1 MPSEV
6 RDVFFSGEST
16 EGEDRFSPTDAD
28 EIEQPM
34 LDEADL
40 FRPDDEADSELA
52 DPSHVEHMLVK
63 DSVASNTDYFANPM
77 RRYIKEMAGMVLLT
91 PHGEQ
96 DIAARVEESRD
107 EIKQVILS
115 FPGTVEELLNALPAL
130 ETSKS
135 RVTEITH
142 EVDEE
147 EDEDAELE
155 LQKDRVLVLLERLKA
170 AHSKLINN
178 VGTERVRHLECI
190 RTTILEIN
198 PGRKLIEKIIAR
210 MKRCLDR
217 TVVLEGNPEGNPE
230 EQQGPKH
237 DKRGSDV
244 SMCSERISDLR
255 GEMGISAEELR
266 MCLQRIKEAEMRC
279 TAAKN
284 ELVKANL
291 RLVVSIA
298 KRYLNRGLSLLDLIQ
313 EGNLGLMKAADR
325 FEYRRGYKFSTYATW
340 WIRQSMTR
348 ALADQTRT
356 IRIPV
361 HTIET
366 INKIVRV
373 SRGLVQDLGREPFPE
388 EIAEKIGFPVEKVRK
403 VLRIAREP
411 ISLETPINEEEEAHL
426 SDLIEDKNTLT
437 PQESAMSDDLIEQ
450 VNRTLATLTPREE
463 KVLRM
468 RFGIGVECD
477 YTLEEVGQAFKV
489 TRERARQIEAKALKK
504 LKHHSRTKTLKPFVE
519 V

>member
-6 RDVFFSGEST
+6 RDVFFAGASI
-16 EGEDRFSPTDAD
+16 EDDDRYSPTYDD
-28 EIEQPM
+28 EMEQPM

-40 FRPDDEADSELA
+40 FWPDKEGDSEPA
-52 DPSHVEHMLVK
+52 DPSPVEHLLVE
-63 DSVASNTDYFANPM
+63 ASAASSTDYLANPTG
-77 RRYIKEMAGMVLLT
+77 RYIKEMACMALLT

-107 EIKQVILS
+107 EIKEVILS
-115 FPGTVEELLNALPAL
+115 FPGTVEELLNALSGL
-130 ETSKS
+130 KTSTS

-147 EDEDAELE
+147 EDEDGELE
-155 LQKDRVLVLLERLKA
+155 LQKDRVLMLLERLKA
-170 AHSKLINN
+170 AHSRLINN

-198 PGRKLIEKIIAR
+198 PGRKLIEKIIER

-217 TVVLEGNPEGNPE
+217 TVVLEGNSEK
-230 EQQGPKH
+230 QQGPKH

-244 SMCSERISDLR
+244 SMCSERISDLQ
-255 GEMGISAEELR
+255 GETGISAEDLR
-266 MCLQRIKEAEMRC
+266 MRLQRIKEAEMRC

-366 INKIVRV
+366 INKIVRA

-450 VNRTLATLTPREE
+450 VNRTLATLSPREE

-504 LKHHSRTKTLKPFVE
+504 LKHHSRTKRLKPFVE